1 MIRGIYLMK
10 EMEYSKWKDD
20 HKSILGSL
28 NDKKI
33 LFAFSGGKDSSLA
46 LDFIQRAKKDFGFD
60 FETHAGAFPIHR
72 YPETEKERIDT
83 YWSARDVDIIW
94 HDFIETDDM
103 IRNADNPCHACQMI
117 RRKLLKTF
125 VMQEIGN
132 IENLV
137 LIVNYTLWDIVGY
150 SLEHIL
156 SDIFSDFDKD
166 RNIGNSKRF
175 RETAQRFYP
184 LLKMKEGYTIFR
196 PIVKF
201 NGSDILYTI
210 EKKGIPIISIQCDF
224 KEYRPKRILETYYE
238 KMGLRFE
245 YNNVFEFAKKA
256 LELPDISEYLSID
269 KEKYLK
275 EVF

>member
-1 MIRGIYLMK
+1 MIRGIYMMK
-10 EMEYSKWKDD
+10 EIEYSKWKDD
-20 HKSILGSL
+20 HKSILESL
-28 NDKKI
+28 NDKKV
-33 LFAFSGGKDSSLA
+33 LFGFSGGKDSSLA

-72 YPETEKERIDT
+72 YPETEKERIGA

-125 VMQEIGN
+125 VMQEIDN
-132 IENLV
+132 IKNLV

-166 RNIGNSKRF
+166 KNIGNSKRF

-196 PIVKF
+196 PIVKC
-201 NGSDILYTI
+201 NGCDILYTI
-210 EKKGIPIISIQCDF
+210 EKMGIPIISIQCEF